1 MVDDDDSSF
10 VLSLSFAINGYV
22 EYALSE
28 SFMEGR
34 EGEKEIDILNIMT
47 KEKYNDEMNLFKLY

>member
-28 SFMEGR
+28 SFMERR
-34 EGEKEIDILNIMT
+34 EGEKKIDILNIMT
-47 KEKYNDEMNLFKLY
+47 KEKYNDEKLFKLY

>member
-10 VLSLSFAINGYV
+10 VLSLSLAINGYV

-28 SFMEGR
+28 SAGKHFFII
-34 EGEKEIDILNIMT
+34 KNHD
-47 KEKYNDEMNLFKLY
+47 F